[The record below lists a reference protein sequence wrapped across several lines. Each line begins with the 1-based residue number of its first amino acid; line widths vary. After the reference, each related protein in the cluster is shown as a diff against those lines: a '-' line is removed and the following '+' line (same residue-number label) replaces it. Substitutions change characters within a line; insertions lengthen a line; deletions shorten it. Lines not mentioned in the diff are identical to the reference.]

1 MSVDEYAYCVVC
13 DNRENWVAISVI
25 EEKSRLSHSDHQDAV
40 DVAPISVATL
50 MMVLMLQYS
59 PPRLGVL
66 LAVAKWDY
74 NSSTRTSGPSQ
85 WN

>member
-1 MSVDEYAYCVVC
+1 MSMHTVLC
-13 DNRENWVAISVI
+13 VAIERELGCYQCDRREI
-25 EEKSRLSHSDHQDAV
+25 LLSHSDHQDAV

-74 NSSTRTSGPSQ
+74 NSSTRTSGPSR